1 MRSNDYPVTT
11 NTESTQILVSKALA
25 QFLKAQG
32 QIVDFRAE
40 AGIIQV
46 GPGTTLSLGI
56 TD

>member
-1 MRSNDYPVTT
+1 MRSNDYPVAT

-40 AGIIQV
+40 AGIIQD
-46 GPGTTLSLGI
+46 GSGTTLSLGI